1 MKQTAAIVS
10 VVGVFLIG
18 ILVGALAMH
27 LYHAERQTWQ
37 PAGRPGIDRPG
48 FDRPGPDQAF
58 PSRPPFAQRLE
69 KALDLSEEQQD
80 EIETILEESR
90 EMSTAMRRE
99 LQKPVRELMEET
111 RKAIHELL
119 TPEQQARFSQ
129 LSRRERRMAERFF
142 LGQPGPGG
150 QRGPG
155 GESRPRRPRR

>member
-37 PAGRPGIDRPG
+37 PVGRPG
-48 FDRPGPDQAF
+48 FDRHGPNQPF
-58 PSRPPFAQRLE
+58 PSRPTFAQRLE
-69 KALDLSEEQQD
+69 EALDLSEEQQG
-80 EIETILEESR
+80 EIEAIRRESR
-90 EMSTAMRRE
+90 EKSTAMRRE
-99 LQKPVRELMEET
+99 LQKPVQELMEET
-111 RKAIHELL
+111 RKAIHEVLA
-119 TPEQQARFSQ
+119 PEQQARFSR

-150 QRGPG
+150 QRGPE
-155 GESRPRRPRR
+155 GEPRPRRPRR